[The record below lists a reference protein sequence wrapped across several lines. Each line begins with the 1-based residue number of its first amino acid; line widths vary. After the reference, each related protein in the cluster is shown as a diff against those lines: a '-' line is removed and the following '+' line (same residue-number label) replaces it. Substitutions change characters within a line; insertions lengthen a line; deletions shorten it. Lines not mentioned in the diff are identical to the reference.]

1 LFTRRLE
8 FRTGK
13 PPPIAVIAIPMRFLA
28 RRFAQLAIVLVGVSI
43 VVFAIVRLTGDPV
56 VIFLGE
62 NATAPAV
69 AAMRAEMGLDRPIYV
84 QYARFVVNALRGDF
98 GISLRYQ
105 QSALSL
111 FLERLPA
118 TLELTAA
125 ALTLAIAIGLPVGVT
140 AALRPNSIFDGA
152 VRALS
157 LVGQA
162 IPGFY
167 LGLVTIIV
175 LGAHLKLL
183 PTGGRGTLAQLIL
196 PASTLA
202 AYQIAVIARFARGA
216 MLEVLSEDFIRTARA
231 KGLARLRVIV
241 NHALRNALIP
251 VVTVL
256 ALQFGTLLSGA
267 VVTETV
273 FAWPGVGRLAVQA
286 ISTRDFAVVQV
297 TVMITAV
304 VFVVINLL
312 TDVLYVALDPRIR
325 MGD

>member
-1 LFTRRLE
+1 
-8 FRTGK
+8 
-13 PPPIAVIAIPMRFLA
+13 MRFLL
-28 RRFAQLAIVLVGVSI
+28 RRLAQLALVLVGVSV
-43 VVFAIVRLTGDPV
+43 VVFSIVRLTGDPV

-62 NATAPAV
+62 NATAQAV
-69 AAMRAEMGLDRPIYV
+69 AEMRAELGLDRPIHV
-84 QYARFVVNALRGDF
+84 QYARFLGNALRGDF
-98 GISLRYQ
+98 GISLRYR

-125 ALTLAIAIGLPVGVT
+125 ALALSILVGLPVGVT
-140 AALRPNSIFDGA
+140 AALRPNSLFDGL
-152 VRALS
+152 VRAFS

-167 LGLVTIIV
+167 LGLVSIIV

-202 AYQIAVIARFARGA
+202 AYQIAVVARFARGA
-216 MLEVLSEDFIRTARA
+216 MLEVLGEDFVRTARA

-241 NHALRNALIP
+241 GHALRNALIP
-251 VVTVL
+251 VVTIL

-273 FAWPGVGRLAVQA
+273 FSWPGVGRLAVQA

-297 TVMITAV
+297 TVMITAAL
-304 VFVVINLL
+304 FVVINLL
-312 TDVLYVALDPRIR
+312 TDVLYVMLDPRIR
-325 MGD
+325 VGD